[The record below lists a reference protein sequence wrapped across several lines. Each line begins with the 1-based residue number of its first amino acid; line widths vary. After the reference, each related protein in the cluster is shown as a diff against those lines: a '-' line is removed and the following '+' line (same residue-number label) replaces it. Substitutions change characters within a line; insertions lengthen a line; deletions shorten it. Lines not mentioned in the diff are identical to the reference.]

1 MKQVLAIL
9 SIIPCLVMAG
19 PVEKIEPPVIQN
31 PYISNTAWV
40 DVFGFWDNS
49 STNLGVQATY
59 FVSKY
64 IGVGVE
70 AEARNGIDVGG
81 LIVLRYPDEKLI
93 LAPYA
98 VFVARSDS
106 YAAGAGL
113 RVALDHDFDFF
124 VEGRYNWGDY
134 QSAEIRAGIGFRFW

>member
-1 MKQVLAIL
+1 MKRVLVIL
-9 SIIPCLVMAG
+9 SLIPCFALAG

-40 DVFGFWDNS
+40 DVFGFWDGS
-49 STNLGVQATY
+49 STDLGIQTTY
-59 FVSKY
+59 FISKY

-70 AEARNGIDVGG
+70 ARSHDGVDVGG

-93 LAPYA
+93 LAPYL
-98 VFVARSDS
+98 VFAARSNN

-124 VEGRYNWGDY
+124 VEGRYNWGED
-134 QSAEIRAGIGFRFW
+134 QSAEVRAGIGFRFW